1 MLRAHITYKFLLS
14 SIFKSQITIEVASE
28 AEKEVNC
35 EYLVLVSRL
44 VILNNY
50 VIQILYSYFNINRK

>member
-50 VIQILYSYFNINRK
+50 VIQILYSYFIINRK